1 MLVPMP
7 TEASYSQYI
16 PKFLREFQALCKKP
30 FIQSAYKSGVAAITE
45 HAELLSQI
53 SKEGNY
59 WKVLDDATEKELTSQ
74 SFQCLQ
80 EILLDYT
87 IKEVVSTLFGV
98 KKDPIT
104 WTHDMKTYAY
114 GNWDM

>member
-1 MLVPMP
+1 MP
-7 TEASYSQYI
+7 TNTSYSLYI
-16 PKFLREFQALCKKP
+16 PQLFCEFQALLKKP
-30 FIQSAYKSGVAAITE
+30 HIQLAYKSCVAAVTE
-45 HAELLSQI
+45 HAGLLSQI
-53 SKEGNY
+53 SEEGNY

-87 IKEVVSTLFGV
+87 IKEIVSTLFGV